1 MAGEQEKQDGKGI
14 LRYVNGLFK
23 DTALIDQIVGS
34 LQFARNLVMNRVR
47 GALSNEGGVT
57 VQALLPLGSVV
68 LEALSLTDESIVLFL
83 KIGDRSEIGIYKEGV
98 YTILF
103 NPNPSTTTDT
113 DMKFSEDFP
122 ITAKFKKQA
131 DGDIIIYWLDDNVP
145 PRTLN
150 ITRQQLSNHTLLY
163 GRDPSLSPDKSF
175 INRLNLFPHS
185 GPVPHVEL
193 NRVEN
198 GGNVRTGIF
207 YLCLGY
213 TDKDLTSTNFVTVAN
228 PISIVD
234 DPENISPIESYDGAR
249 PDISAGKVISWTISN
264 LNTDYEYLSVAVVTV
279 YGGVD
284 KAVRLNDVAIEGN
297 STIKIA
303 FTGTEGTKEYSTEQ
317 VVVDAPMY
325 DTAKT
330 MEQVDNTLYLG
341 NLTGNLDIGYQ
352 KYANYIKLDPVQK
365 VFEKFDPFTP
375 SNINLDRKKGYSS
388 NRREDGYRD
397 MENIFKNK
405 GYTRDEIYAL
415 YIAFILRDGRM
426 SYAYHIPGRESVEN
440 IDLSDITEQVLFDPT
455 IPSSTTLDEDALVSD
470 YTNQQPHIINISGE
484 QARFYQW
491 FDVSMAPNIGI
502 RNMNF
507 WKNLNE
513 FYPDTDDWDVSNAAS
528 PSTIYPSLR
537 STNVRHHRFP
547 GNSNQEFTTIKSSNA
562 LAVSS
567 IETEKKAVVHWYWF
581 GGLEA
586 GVGGGL
592 RVEGAHETDN
602 AQDAVEWQE
611 ENYEN
616 PGGGMGGEDPD
627 GTTAHGTPFD
637 GNQGTANNPIN
648 PPGVH
653 RNSCHP
659 EYNQVLH
666 DQILGTNFSSHG
678 HSAGGGGLGTG
689 LWPCEVTSMDQVKFQ
704 YDRNIPNVFGGVRVV
719 VGFDPPQGLNCISQI
734 GNSAHCSWIFRGRTG
749 GISGYTVQ
757 LSDRRDLTCH
767 ILGPNNPARRP
778 IYQSWKPRPG
788 WIAWVECEAIVD
800 QSVEVEH
807 KVSALGFKLS
817 DIKVPKAIADQVQGF
832 RIYHA
837 DRKHDHRTVLG
848 QNPLH
853 SMALK
858 RNMDPSGCN
867 GGGISQGRIDYWLP
881 AGQPHRTLKEYPDY
895 EWSFHDFYLLNNTPG
910 LANATHIRTLYEV
923 GMFSWKGPVT
933 YYKDAKSNNPDAE
946 DEDEQY
952 SCLRPQVITSFHMA
966 GNFKITQKKKNWVL
980 ADRAKVYVHGNTI
993 YEGATDGFGRTIYNI
1008 GGETIIA
1015 LAARRGLPY
1024 LPCGQEIEDAPWRE
1038 LRSDNS
1044 GASYTGYSEDAED
1057 REGQLMLHHANLQ
1070 AYKTDVYGPMD
1081 TQDLVW
1087 TGYEVVGDEL
1097 DRFILNEDG
1106 FSEMLN
1112 TPTATIPLF
1121 TTDDIFGGD
1130 TFICRHG
1137 YRMSHREEIDDDGGY
1152 PNNAAIDHKSVI
1164 FTIVESTENI
1174 NFRHVED
1181 PKSVYFP
1188 GSPLSV
1194 VLRQEA
1200 NTDLT
1205 YNPDDETGNMKYNED
1220 YGSVNK
1226 MKQVL
1231 PLPYQLVEADDFS
1244 TLVIRSAKATALSLV
1259 DNYRVFVADQ
1269 MRSLNND
1276 RGALWKLVAFDNQLL
1291 FHMEDALFKTVGK
1304 ERMKTSDGG
1313 EAFVGQGDL
1322 FKQEPD
1328 MIRHTD
1334 GGYMGTRAQYAGSVT
1349 PYGYFFVD
1357 NSNNRIFLLG
1367 ERPIDLTSRTYGME
1381 SWFKL
1386 NLPPLLSIY
1395 NLINTIDNP
1404 IKYMGLHVAWDERYN
1419 RIILTKKDL
1428 RPTTEFLNAFQE
1440 PGSTEITPG
1449 AIRIDNGAFYIYTLP
1464 DGVSGSSNEYE
1475 WIELPLEPGRYFEET
1490 GWTISFAFF
1499 GVPGQKIGVWE
1510 SFHDYVPY
1518 IYTHSKVD
1526 VFSFVRGVSPSID
1539 RGIYKHNDDANMSV
1553 FYGTRYPFEVGV
1565 VHNVGADISKQ
1576 YSSVELLS
1584 DTLTYD
1590 TVLKTHHKDLHAGF
1604 TSAII
1609 YNTDANSGLMD
1620 LEYMINIRKTSNSW
1634 KINQFRDLSKEVS
1647 NTDPYYV
1654 GPHTGSNYN
1663 IPGLSVTGQVTS
1675 QVIMQQDIG
1684 MFLVD
1689 GMYEPLNNAY
1699 IDPAKPWYKKGKF
1712 VDRFLGIRLI
1722 SDNTS
1727 NKLINLYSVSATFN
1741 PQDR

>member
-1 MAGEQEKQDGKGI
+1 MAGEQEKEGGKGV

-23 DTALIDQIVGS
+23 DTALIDQIIGS
-34 LQFARNLVMNRVR
+34 LQFSRNLVMNRVR

-57 VQALLPLGSVV
+57 IQENLPLGSIV
-68 LEALSLTDESIVLFL
+68 LGALSLTDESIVLFL
-83 KIGDRSEIGIYKEGV
+83 KIGSRSEIGIYKEGV
-98 YTILF
+98 YTTLF
-103 NPNPSTTTDT
+103 NPDPSLTTDT

-131 DGDIIIYWLDDNVP
+131 DGDVIIYWLDDNVP
-145 PRTLN
+145 PRALN
-150 ITRQQLSNHTLLY
+150 ITRQQSSLQTHLY
-163 GRDPSLSPDKSF
+163 GRDPNLSPDKSF
-175 INRLNLFPHS
+175 INKLNLFPHS

-193 NRVEN
+193 YRVEN

-213 TDKDLTSTNFVTVAN
+213 TDKDLTSTNFVTIAN

-234 DPENISPIESYDGAR
+234 DPENIRPIESYDGAR
-249 PDISAGKVISWTISN
+249 PDLSAGKVISWTISN

-317 VVVDAPMY
+317 VVIDAPMY

-341 NLTGNLDIGYQ
+341 HLTGNLDVGYQ
-352 KYANYIKLDPVQK
+352 KHANYIKLDPVQK
-365 VFEKFDPFTP
+365 VFSRFDPFTP
-375 SNINLDRKKGYSS
+375 SNINLDEKKGYSS

-405 GYTRDEIYAL
+405 GYTRDEVYAL

-426 SYAYHIPGRESVEN
+426 SYAYHIPGREAVEN
-440 IDLSDITEQVLFDPT
+440 ISISDITEQVLSDPT
-455 IPSSTTLDEDALVSD
+455 IQIPTTLDEDTFISD
-470 YTNQQPHIINISGE
+470 YTNQQSHIKNISGE
-484 QARFYQW
+484 QAKFYQW
-491 FDVSMAPNIGI
+491 FDVSMANNVGI

-513 FYPDTDDWDVSNAAS
+513 FYPDTDDWDVVNAAS
-528 PSTIYPSLR
+528 PSSIYPSLR
-537 STNVRHHRFP
+537 SDHVRHHRFP

-562 LAVSS
+562 EEVQAL
-567 IETEKKAVVHWYWF
+567 ETEKKGVVHWYWF

-586 GVGGGL
+586 AGL
-592 RVEGAHETDN
+592 RVEGAHETEN

-611 ENYEN
+611 ENYNN
-616 PGGGMGGEDPD
+616 PGGGMGGNDPD
-627 GTTAHGTPFD
+627 GTPAHGTPFD
-637 GNQGTANNPIN
+637 GNQGTTNNPIS
-648 PPGVH
+648 PPEVH

-659 EYNQVLH
+659 EWNQVLH
-666 DQILGTNFSSHG
+666 DQILGTNHSGHG
-678 HSAGGGGLGTG
+678 HWQPEDEGGLWDCGID
-689 LWPCEVTSMDQVKFQ
+689 SMDDVTFN
-704 YDRNIPNVFGGVRVV
+704 YTRNIPNVFGGMRVV
-719 VGFDPPQGLNCISQI
+719 VGFDPPNGLNCIPQGFTNDPPS
-734 GNSAHCSWIFRGRTG
+734 GSSGHCSWVFRARTG

-757 LSDRRDLTCH
+757 LGQRRDLTCH
-767 ILGPNNPARRP
+767 IPTGNRP

-788 WIAWVECEAIVD
+788 WIAWMECESIVD
-800 QSVEVEH
+800 QTVEVEH

-817 DIKVPKAIADQVQGF
+817 DIIVPKTIADQVQGF

-837 DRKHDHRTVLG
+837 DRKHEHRTVLG

-853 SMALK
+853 SMAQK

-867 GGGISQGRIDYWLP
+867 GGGISQGRIDYIISP
-881 AGQPHRTLKEYPDY
+881 GQPHRTKFEHPDH

-946 DEDEQY
+946 DEEDQY

-966 GNFKITQKKKNWVL
+966 GNFKLTQKKKNWVL
-980 ADRAKVYVHGNTI
+980 TDRAKVYVHGNTI
-993 YEGATDGFGRTIYNI
+993 YEGATDGFGKTIYNI
-1008 GGETIIA
+1008 GGETMIA
-1015 LAARRGLPY
+1015 LGARRNLPY
-1024 LPCGQEIEDAPWRE
+1024 LPCGEQLADAPWRE

-1044 GASYTGYSEDAED
+1044 KPSYTGYSEDADD
-1057 REGQLMLHHANLQ
+1057 RDGELMLHHANLQ
-1070 AYKTDVYGPMD
+1070 AYKTDVYGPLD

-1087 TGYEVVGDEL
+1087 TGYEVVGDDF
-1097 DRFILNEDG
+1097 DRFTVNENG
-1106 FSEMLN
+1106 V
-1112 TPTATIPLF
+1112 PLQPGSRTNF
-1121 TTDDIFGGD
+1121 ETDEIYGGD

-1137 YRMSHREEIDDDGGY
+1137 YRMTHREEVNDDGGF

-1205 YNPDDETGNMKYNED
+1205 YNPDDETGNIKYNED
-1220 YGSVNK
+1220 YGAVNNI
-1226 MKQVL
+1226 KQVL
-1231 PLPYQLVEADDFS
+1231 PLPYQLVEANDFS

-1304 ERMKTSDGG
+1304 QRMKTSDGG

-1334 GGYMGTRAQYAGSVT
+1334 GGYMGTRAQYAGAVT
-1349 PYGYFFVD
+1349 PFGYFFVD

-1381 SWFKL
+1381 GWFKI

-1395 NLINTIDNP
+1395 NITNTIDNP
-1404 IKYMGLHVAWDERYN
+1404 IKYMGLHATWDERYN
-1419 RIILTKKDL
+1419 RVILTKKDL
-1428 RPTTEFLNAFQE
+1428 RPTNDFLDAIQE
-1440 PGSTEITPG
+1440 PGSTELTPD
-1449 AIRIDNGAFYIYTLP
+1449 AIRIDDGVLYIYTIP
-1464 DGVSGSSNEYE
+1464 EGESGSSSQYE
-1475 WIELPLEPGRYFEET
+1475 WVELPLEPGRYFEET
-1490 GWTISFAFF
+1490 GWTISFCFF

-1526 VFSFVRGVSPSID
+1526 VFSFVRGVSPAID
-1539 RGIYKHNDDANMSV
+1539 RGIYKHNDDANMSI

-1565 VHNVGADISKQ
+1565 VHNLGTSISKQ

-1620 LEYMINIRKTSNSW
+1620 LEYMINIRKTGNSW

-1654 GPHTGSNYN
+1654 GPHTGGNYN
-1663 IPGLSVTGQVTS
+1663 VPGLSVTGQTTS
-1675 QVIMQQDIG
+1675 QVTMQQDMG

-1699 IDPAKPWYKKGKF
+1699 IDLTKPWYKKGKF

-1727 NKLINLYSVSATFN
+1727 NKLINLYSVSATFK
-1741 PQDR
+1741 PQER